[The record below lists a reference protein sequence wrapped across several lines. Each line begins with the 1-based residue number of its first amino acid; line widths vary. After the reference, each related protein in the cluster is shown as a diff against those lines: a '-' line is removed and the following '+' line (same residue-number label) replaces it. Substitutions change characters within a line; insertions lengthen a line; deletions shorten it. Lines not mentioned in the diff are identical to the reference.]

1 MSPKEKGFFDVLYYK
16 FLGKSKV
23 WQHIKLGCW
32 YLIVAAGCA
41 IPVQETFQGNQSDFV
56 LVSWLPGAIA
66 FGAAFATSSCIGQF
80 RTYEEQNI
88 KNHVGSVIQ
97 LLQYHPVDKHKIQRE
112 KVKYQ
117 FQFLVKLSLF
127 CLLIQLL
134 GTYMSLGNIEWI
146 NVEYIFIVVFLIPGL
161 WEILGSWIKTEVLYG
176 K

>member
-1 MSPKEKGFFDVLYYK
+1 MSPKEKGFFDALYYN

-32 YLIVAAGCA
+32 YLIVAAGCV
-41 IPVQETFQGNQSDFV
+41 IPVQETFQGNQSDFA

-66 FGAAFATSSCIGQF
+66 FGVAFATSSCIGQF
-80 RTYEEQNI
+80 RTFEEQNI

-146 NVEYIFIVVFLIPGL
+146 NVAYIFIVVFLIPGL
-161 WEILGSWIKTEVLYG
+161 LEILGSWIKTEVLYG